1 MRESCTIP
9 TVALH
14 LCLNRRNIS
23 FEPGGC
29 VVERKFRRR
38 ILRPVG
44 GAARKYYTAHTATA
58 DVLLISF
65 LFLLFN
71 VSFLALR
78 QNRFMC
84 TQDKEIQAIL
94 FVFVLAILWFPH
106 NTVDIHAHLYLF
118 FLIVFSSAVL
128 IHLFVERE
136 VLLFKNHELFYPR
149 KKCVG

>member
-1 MRESCTIP
+1 M
-9 TVALH
+9 
-14 LCLNRRNIS
+14 
-23 FEPGGC
+23 
-29 VVERKFRRR
+29 
-38 ILRPVG
+38 G

-84 TQDKEIQAIL
+84 TQDKERQAIL

-128 IHLFVERE
+128 IAAIRRARGFA
-136 VLLFKNHELFYPR
+136 F
-149 KKCVG
+149 

>member
-38 ILRPVG
+38 IFRPVG

-84 TQDKEIQAIL
+84 TQDKERQAIL

-128 IHLFVERE
+128 ILFVERE